1 MLTVLT
7 WVTIALAAVYVL
19 VLAATLILVAF
30 HLLRAARLAETL
42 ASGLEKVDEQT
53 ARVPEY
59 LPTINGALVTL
70 RDGLRSVDGHLAA
83 IAHVA
88 GAE

>member
-42 ASGLEKVDEQT
+42 ASGLE
-53 ARVPEY
+53 
-59 LPTINGALVTL
+59 
-70 RDGLRSVDGHLAA
+70 
-83 IAHVA
+83 
-88 GAE
+88 